1 MIKNPVQKRS
11 METRRKIVITARE
24 LFAENGFEET
34 NTNMIAKAAG
44 ISVGSIYSHFKDKWE
59 IFLIILEEHKEE
71 IFDYGKENLDRILEQ
86 NQDVET
92 AIKWIIPG
100 LYKINKLN
108 GKLNNELE
116 RFIQVDSRAAAVHEK
131 WEKLEDQQLLRFL
144 NYYSEQLNISDPES
158 AATILNLQLRSIF
171 YYLFNNKENVD
182 EKAVISQFIEMMCN
196 YIK

>member
-1 MIKNPVQKRS
+1 MKKAPVQKRS
-11 METRRKIVITARE
+11 IETRNKIVITARE

-34 NTNMIAKAAG
+34 NTNMIARAAG

-71 IFDYGKENLDRILEQ
+71 ILNYGKKNLDRILEQ

-100 LYKINKLN
+100 LYQINKLN
-108 GKLNNELE
+108 GRLNHELE
-116 RFIQVDSRAAAVHEK
+116 RFIQVDARAAAVHEK
-131 WEKLEDQQLLRFL
+131 WETQEDQLLLRFL
-144 NYYSEQLNISDPES
+144 NHYSERLKISDPES

-171 YYLFNNKENVD
+171 YYFFNNKENVD
-182 EKAVISQFIEMMCN
+182 EKALISQFVEMMCN